1 MEFTW
6 ALPGVNKPDCFDRTA
21 AMLVSLNRQAQ
32 LRSSNQGDLDVGYTM
47 SGRQAVPNVMGLT
60 IHQKKKKA
68 QALLWSFF
76 LF

>member
-1 MEFTW
+1 MEFSW
-6 ALPGVNKPDCFDRTA
+6 AFPGVNKKDCFDRTA
-21 AMLVSLNRQAQ
+21 AMLVSLDRQVQ
-32 LRSSNQGDLDVGYTM
+32 LRSHNQGDLDVGYTI

-60 IHQKKKKA
+60 IHQKKA